1 MSRCMADAL
10 AWRYRLNSHGGMEGC
25 WNFAGAVAQ
34 SMELGAVRPKIK
46 NLLGCQAA
54 GVLQRTVFS
63 SGQVC

>member
-10 AWRYRLNSHGGMEGC
+10 ACRYRLNTHAAPEAC
-25 WNFAGAVAQ
+25 WTFAGAVAQ
-34 SMELGAVRPKIK
+34 SMELGAVRTKIK